1 MKCCS
6 ENSTIRLE
14 FKFLFKKKGA
24 DEVTEAGIK
33 QSLDHRVIKAT
44 EYLTTWRC
52 RNTPLGV
59 CFGNKKGIKNNFNS
73 AVFVENKKK
82 GRTGLVTQGFA

>member
-14 FKFLFKKKGA
+14 FKFLLKKGA

-52 RNTPLGV
+52 RNTLLGV
-59 CFGNKKGIKNNFNS
+59 CFGNKK
-73 AVFVENKKK
+73 KKY
-82 GRTGLVTQGFA
+82 